1 MGAAHIWPAN
11 SPDLNPI
18 ENLWHI
24 LRTNIKKRVPRPM
37 RKEDLAVALQEE
49 WAKLDMVTVNKLIE
63 SMPRRLQAV
72 IDAKGG
78 STKY

>member
-1 MGAAHIWPAN
+1 
-11 SPDLNPI
+11 
-18 ENLWHI
+18 
-24 LRTNIKKRVPRPM
+24 M
-37 RKEDLAVALQEE
+37 RKEDLIRAMQEE
-49 WAKLDMVTVNKLIE
+49 WAKLDMEEVNKLIE

>member
-1 MGAAHIWPAN
+1 LRSNIRKKIPKPLQKN
-11 SPDLNPI
+11 DLI
-18 ENLWHI
+18 
-24 LRTNIKKRVPRPM
+24 R
-37 RKEDLAVALQEE
+37 AVQEE
-49 WAKLDMVTVNKLIE
+49 WVKLDIKEVNRLIE